1 VAKGGF
7 PSTFLDPLFSL
18 RAKGGIPGLT
28 RKDKEKEVA
37 WLREEFR
44 TVRGLFLTDFQ
55 GLTVGEMNALRTALR
70 QAGAKYKVLK
80 NTLVRMAYQDTDVSI
95 LAKDMVGP
103 RAAAWIDVEEKI
115 PTLAKVL
122 VDFAKGNPKL
132 QLVRGM
138 VGRQVIDPAEMDS
151 LSKLP
156 SREELRARLLG
167 AMIAPVTA
175 LVNTFA
181 AVPRSFLN
189 VLKAIEEQKD
199 ATQGSS
205 AS

>member
-1 VAKGGF
+1 M
-7 PSTFLDPLFSL
+7 
-18 RAKGGIPGLT
+18 T
-28 RKDKEKEVA
+28 RKEKEKEVA

-70 QAGAKYKVLK
+70 QAGARYKVLK
-80 NTLVRMAYQDTDVSI
+80 NTLVRIAYQDTDVSI
-95 LAKDMVGP
+95 LANDIAGP
-103 RAAAWIDVEEKI
+103 RAAAWIDVEEKV
-115 PTLAKVL
+115 PTIAKVL

-138 VGRQVIDPAEMDS
+138 IGRQVIDPAEMDS

-199 ATQGSS
+199 AAQGSS

>member
-1 VAKGGF
+1 
-7 PSTFLDPLFSL
+7 
-18 RAKGGIPGLT
+18 LT
-28 RKDKEKEVA
+28 RKEKEKEVA

-70 QAGAKYKVLK
+70 QTGAKYKVLK
-80 NTLVRMAYQDTDVSI
+80 NTLARMAYEDTAVSV
-95 LAKDMVGP
+95 LAKDIAGP

-115 PTLAKVL
+115 PVIAKVL
-122 VDFAKGNPKL
+122 VDFAKTNPKL

-138 VGRQVIDPAEMDS
+138 IDRQVIDPAEMDA

-199 ATQGSS
+199 AAQGST

>member
-1 VAKGGF
+1 
-7 PSTFLDPLFSL
+7 
-18 RAKGGIPGLT
+18 LT
-28 RKDKEKEVA
+28 RKEKEKEVA

-70 QAGAKYKVLK
+70 KTGAKYKVLK
-80 NTLVRMAYQDTDVSI
+80 NTLVRMAYQDTDVSV
-95 LAKDMVGP
+95 LAKDVVGP

-115 PTLAKVL
+115 PAVAKVL
-122 VDFAKGNPKL
+122 IDFAKANPRL
-132 QLVRGM
+132 QLVRG
-138 VGRQVIDPAEMDS
+138 VVNRLVIDPLEMDS

-156 SREELRARLLG
+156 SREELLARLL
-167 AMIAPVTA
+167 ATMIAPVSA

-189 VLKAIEEQKD
+189 VLKAIEEQKN
-199 ATQGSS
+199 
-205 AS
+205 ASQESPAS